1 MTNFPRKVPKWPHLC
16 AAAAWLGPAWR
27 SSTGQLFHI
36 FHICVRHPPAEA
48 GAALA
53 FCQFFQKL
61 FNIREKR
68 ITGQM
73 LISKLAG
80 RRKIKVKIHCN
91 KAARSA
97 PGQQVAAKVQV
108 KWNSWCGLGLAAA
121 PRGRDTGHVTRD
133 KNTRPD
139 TGHGAVLRSPC
150 SVCD

>member
-1 MTNFPRKVPKWPHLC
+1 MQQRPGWAQRDAASLDNF
-16 AAAAWLGPAWR
+16 
-27 SSTGQLFHI
+27 SI
-36 FHICVRHPPAEA
+36 FSIFVSGTHQPQA

-53 FCQFFQKL
+53 FCKFFKKI

-108 KWNSWCGLGLAAA
+108 K
-121 PRGRDTGHVTRD
+121 
-133 KNTRPD
+133 
-139 TGHGAVLRSPC
+139 
-150 SVCD
+150 